1 MATEAFSAGA
11 VVAVAFGGW
20 VASKAVAVL
29 FAAIGVPEAG
39 VFSLSE
45 HAVKQRHNARSV
57 MRDK

>member
-39 VFSLSE
+39 VLFIRACSK
-45 HAVKQRHNARSV
+45 AKA
-57 MRDK
+57 